1 MVELIQICINLS
13 IPLKEVK
20 DLVFKDNNKIDYI
33 YLIEYGKKI
42 TEEKISSLNDD
53 LQFLNFLQDDIERIN
68 SYSDY
73 ESKEFNFDEK
83 YYYTI
88 PLYEDEMND
97 NFYKLLDVMFNECFS
112 KNLYIKPDY
121 GVIINI
127 KDDVV
132 TKFVAC
138 EVYKIDSNIENIIKV
153 KEGTFLCKK
162 TSSFNFDDIC
172 DMFSDV
178 GCSDK
183 TIIISPGYNYD
194 FSSPYFEVKCTV

>member
-1 MVELIQICINLS
+1 M
-13 IPLKEVK
+13 
-20 DLVFKDNNKIDYI
+20 F
-33 YLIEYGKKI
+33 
-42 TEEKISSLNDD
+42 
-53 LQFLNFLQDDIERIN
+53 F
-68 SYSDY
+68 
-73 ESKEFNFDEK
+73 
-83 YYYTI
+83 

-172 DMFSDV
+172 NMFSDV
-178 GCSDK
+178 GCNDK